1 MARTLTALTVPS
13 EYLATAQSLVR
24 PQLKSALMCFARDAA
39 LLMPAHPGHALVIL
53 QELLQAIRQIKD
65 YKPEA
70 PRPPRP
76 CVNKHPA
83 NKWQADRQ
91 KNLHQCSLSQQH

>member
-1 MARTLTALTVPS
+1 LLL
-13 EYLATAQSLVR
+13 EG
-24 PQLKSALMCFARDAA
+24 QLKNALMCFARDAA

-53 QELLQAIRQIKD
+53 QELLHAIRQVKD
-65 YKPEA
+65 YKPKA

-76 CVNKHPA
+76 RVNKHPA

-91 KNLHQCSLSQQH
+91 KKLHNAA